1 MITLLFILFLIGLIG
16 VCIFKYKNKN
26 KYIIDYDTVF
36 SPFASLIFVLSF
48 MCIVLF
54 FTEMTY
60 ISDLIDIPVIED
72 KITMY
77 TEENEKIEKEI
88 STIVENYL
96 DHEKYVFDKNISMPA
111 LISLY
116 PELKSDSLVQNQI
129 KIYENNNKQ
138 IKSLKTKLI
147 ELQKSKFMVYFGK
160 Y

>member
-1 MITLLFILFLIGLIG
+1 MITLLFIIFLIGLIG
-16 VCIFKYKNKN
+16 VRIFKYKNKD
-26 KYIIDYDTVF
+26 KYIDYDTVF

-54 FTEMTY
+54 FAEMTY
-60 ISDLIDIPVIED
+60 ISDLIDIPVIEN
-72 KITMY
+72 KIIMY

-88 STIVENYL
+88 SAIVENYM
-96 DHEKYVFDKNISMPA
+96 DHEKYVFDKNISIPA

-129 KIYENNNKQ
+129 KIYQNNNNQ

>member
-1 MITLLFILFLIGLIG
+1 MTTLILIIFILLFLKLYASVKKAPSDDVYMFIVTSEIFLIMTILITIG
-16 VCIFKYKNKN
+16 I
-26 KYIIDYDTVF
+26 
-36 SPFASLIFVLSF
+36 LISQI
-48 MCIVLF
+48 CDIA
-54 FTEMTY
+54 
-60 ISDLIDIPVIED
+60 DIPIVQQKIE
-72 KITMY
+72 MY

-88 STIVENYL
+88 SVIVENYL
-96 DHEKYVFDKNISMPA
+96 DHEKYVFDKNVSIPA

-129 KIYENNNKQ
+129 KIYENNNNQ